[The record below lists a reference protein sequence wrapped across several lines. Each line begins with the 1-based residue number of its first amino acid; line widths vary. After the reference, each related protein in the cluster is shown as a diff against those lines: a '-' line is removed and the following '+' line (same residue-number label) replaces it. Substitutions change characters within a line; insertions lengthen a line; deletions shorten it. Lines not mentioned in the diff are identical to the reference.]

1 MVETTQD
8 TVVTAPPL
16 EEKAE
21 QGTSL
26 WRESYYRFKKNKMA
40 VISIFYLLFQTLLAI
55 FAPLLT
61 SFSYEETDLILG
73 AVAPNSTHW
82 FGTDELGRDL
92 FTRTL
97 YGARI
102 SLAIG
107 LLAVVVSLVIGT
119 LYGAVSGY
127 FGGRID
133 YFMQRFLEIL
143 YAIPFMI
150 LVIILL
156 SMFGHNIFMLFIAL
170 GAIQWLTMARI
181 VRGQV
186 ISLKEMEFVEAARCM
201 GVSRIMIIMRHMIPN
216 ILGPVIV
223 YTTLAIPALILEE
236 AFLSFLGLGVQEP
249 MSSWGTLIND
259 GVEIMEEYPWALM
272 FPSLT
277 LMLTLLA
284 FNFLGDGLRDA
295 LDPKVSQH

>member
-8 TVVTAPPL
+8 AVVTAPPP
-16 EEKAE
+16 EEAE

-156 SMFGHNIFMLFIAL
+156 TMFGHNIFMLFIAL

-201 GVSRIMIIMRHMIPN
+201 GVSRIMIIIRHMIPN

-236 AFLSFLGLGVQEP
+236 AFLSFLGVGVQEP

-259 GVEIMEEYPWALM
+259 GVEIMEEYPWALI